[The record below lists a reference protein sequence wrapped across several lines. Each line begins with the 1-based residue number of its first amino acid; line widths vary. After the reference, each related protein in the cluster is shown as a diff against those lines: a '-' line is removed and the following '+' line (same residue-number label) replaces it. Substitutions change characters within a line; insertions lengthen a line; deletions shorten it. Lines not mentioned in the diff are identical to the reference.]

1 MQPIVV
7 APIDT
12 SALAQMLDVLASP
25 DKYKKKLAEF
35 KLAQDSAL
43 AAKEDAEKRLAD
55 AKEAERNAASAQE
68 RTKAAILEL
77 AGKASALAK
86 AQEDH
91 LGMASAFGEKQER
104 ELKALEEAKARL
116 TQHEYRLEARET
128 VLDADVKDHE
138 NRVRDWQHTQVQQ
151 EMALKSEKE
160 IFKRDRGA
168 LDGRIALA
176 RKLVEE
182 AK

>member
-12 SALAQMLDVLASP
+12 SAFSQMLDVLASP

-43 AAKEDAEKRLAD
+43 AAKQDAEKRLAD

-68 RTKAAILEL
+68 RTKAAMLEL
-77 AGKASALAK
+77 AEKASELAK

-91 LGMASAFGEKQER
+91 LAMASAFGEKQEE
-104 ELKALEEAKARL
+104 ELRALERTKEQLA
-116 TQHEYRLEARET
+116 QHEYRLDGRQT
-128 VLDADVKDHE
+128 MLDTDVKDHE
-138 NRVRDWQHTQVQQ
+138 NRVRDWQHTQMQQ
-151 EMALKSEKE
+151 EIALKSEKE
-160 IFKRDRGA
+160 TFKRDREA
-168 LDGRIALA
+168 LDSRIALV